1 MHHAYIFSDVTDSR
15 TWLEHGVCVPNKG
28 EGGGE
33 RALIEKQVI
42 WGEDKWA
49 LSRPDH
55 MFL

>member
-15 TWLEHGVCVPNKG
+15 AWLEYGVCVPNKG
-28 EGGGE
+28 EGRGE
-33 RALIEKQVI
+33 GALIEKQVI

-49 LSRPDH
+49 LSRPDN